1 MHSRV
6 LMVCWRRKLFFLGA
20 GLLSLL
26 ALWFWGF
33 LYTTHITE
41 DGGKIVSVRELMLGS
56 SRGRHHEGLL
66 QRLGFHE
73 RTQPIVA
80 DGDATFTGGQG
91 SGDPMD
97 GEEGG
102 VKFVKPT
109 LDGSHSLRSA
119 KGRYTSGWDTIMQD
133 RADESRTRETNQQ
146 QHHQHA
152 NEAGSRPGQRHISDE
167 MRMAVERQ
175 SHYEHELKRMG
186 VPVIAGLGPGGK
198 GTPPAQRLVHF
209 DLKGAPPKVSY
220 LRRILPILKT
230 LGATGI
236 LLEYE
241 DMFPYGGSL
250 SPLAARNAYNRDEL
264 LELLKTAF
272 ALGLSV
278 IPLVQTF
285 GHLEY
290 ALKLKEFA
298 HLREVEDSPQALCPS
313 YNASLTFVEELLTQV
328 IEYHTPGSNTNLLHR
343 EDIERLTPK
352 LTHVHIGCDEV
363 YRLAECPRCRH
374 RVKEQ
379 LFLDHVYNVATIV
392 RRRWPHLRVI
402 IWDDMLR
409 HVATDVLQASG
420 IGKLVEP
427 MIWVYAEDIYKFV
440 QSATW
445 EKYASVFSTAWAASA
460 FKGAHGEG
468 LLLPPIRRHLENTLR
483 WLAVM
488 QGEGSRFTH
497 GLQGLALTGW
507 QRYDHFA
514 ILCELLPTAL
524 PSLAVCLSTAA
535 KGYFDV
541 SAKTNPILSS
551 LTCPEPTGEH
561 HAWLELHKD
570 SLMVTFSRC
579 MFPGSMIYRF
589 MLRLTTVMAETGE
602 YSEAIR
608 QRRGWLTDYNI
619 RHNFSSA
626 ARVDDLLGDNY
637 RLLNSVSNLARTA
650 ASTLADAYD
659 HWTWGEFIE
668 QRIFPM
674 MEELKRLERAG
685 KGLSKRRV
693 WPQRPLPYLKP
704 FEVLDIDEKT

>member
-1 MHSRV
+1 MHSR
-6 LMVCWRRKLFFLGA
+6 LLIVCWRRKLFFLGA
-20 GLLSLL
+20 SLLFLL

-56 SRGRHHEGLL
+56 AHDGRHESLL

-73 RTQPIVA
+73 RHDPA
-80 DGDATFTGGQG
+80 LDGGSNGVEPHGAAHGEQG
-91 SGDPMD
+91 SVQLEGD
-97 GEEGG
+97 EGG

-109 LDGSHSLRSA
+109 PGGLRSA
-119 KGRYTSGWDTIMQD
+119 KVRHTNDWDAIMQD
-133 RADESRTRETNQQ
+133 RTDEGKQINQQ
-146 QHHQHA
+146 
-152 NEAGSRPGQRHISDE
+152 PGGKGQPSRHISDE
-167 MRMAVERQ
+167 MRMAAERQ

-186 VPVIAGLGPGGK
+186 VPVIAGLGPGGRP
-198 GTPPAQRLVHF
+198 PPAQRLVHF

-220 LRRILPILKT
+220 LRRLMPILKT

-250 SPLAARNAYNRDEL
+250 LPLAARNAYNRDEI
-264 LELLKTAF
+264 LELLKSAF
-272 ALGLSV
+272 ALGLTV

-298 HLREVEDSPQALCPS
+298 HLRETEDSPQALCPS
-313 YNASLTFVEELLTQV
+313 YNASMAFVEELLTQV
-328 IEYHTPGSNTNLLHR
+328 IEYHMPAENGNLLHK
-343 EDIERLTPK
+343 EDIERSTPK
-352 LTHVHIGCDEV
+352 LTHIHIGCDEV

-374 RVKEQ
+374 RLKDQ

-402 IWDDMLR
+402 VWDDMLR
-409 HVATDVLQASG
+409 HMALDALQASG

-445 EKYASVFSTAWAASA
+445 EKYAAVFRTAWAASA

-468 LLLPPIRRHLENTLR
+468 LLMPPIRRHLENTLR

-488 QGEGSRFTH
+488 QGEGNRFSH

-514 ILCELLPTAL
+514 VLCELLPAAL
-524 PSLAVCLSTAA
+524 PSLAICLSTAA

-541 SAKTNPILSS
+541 SARTNPILSS

-561 HAWLELHKD
+561 HAWLELHRD
-570 SLMVTFSRC
+570 SMMVMFSRC

-589 MLRLTTVMAETGE
+589 ILRLATLTTETEE
-602 YSEAIR
+602 YTDAIR

-626 ARVDDLLGDNY
+626 ARVDDLLGENY
-637 RLLNSVSNLARTA
+637 RLLNAVSNLARTA
-650 ASTLADAYD
+650 ASTLTEVYD
-659 HWTWGEFIE
+659 HWTYGEFIE

-674 MEELKRLERAG
+674 LEELKRLERAG
-685 KGLSKRRV
+685 EGLKKRRV

-704 FEVLDIDEKT
+704 FEVLGIDEKT

>member
-1 MHSRV
+1 MHSRM
-6 LMVCWRRKLFFLGA
+6 LIVCWRRKLFFLG
-20 GLLSLL
+20 GSLLFLL

-41 DGGKIVSVRELMLGS
+41 DGGKIVSVRELMLGGGGH
-56 SRGRHHEGLL
+56 GRHESLL

-73 RTQPIVA
+73 RSEVVA
-80 DGDATFTGGQG
+80 GGVQGLPQREADA
-91 SGDPMD
+91 
-97 GEEGG
+97 GG

-109 LDGSHSLRSA
+109 PGGSRSA
-119 KGRYTSGWDTIMQD
+119 KGRYTNDWDTIMQD
-133 RADESRTRETNQQ
+133 RTDEGRSHDPSQ
-146 QHHQHA
+146 QHAPHA
-152 NEAGSRPGQRHISDE
+152 IEAGAAKGPRHVSDE
-167 MRMAVERQ
+167 MRMAAERQ

-186 VPVIAGLGPGGK
+186 VPIIAGIGPGGRP
-198 GTPPAQRLVHF
+198 PPAQRLVHF
-209 DLKGAPPKVSY
+209 DLKGAPPKISY
-220 LRRILPILKT
+220 LRRLMPILKT

-241 DMFPYGGSL
+241 DMFPYGGPL
-250 SPLAARNAYNRDEL
+250 APLAARNAYNRDEI

-272 ALGLSV
+272 ALGLTV
-278 IPLVQTF
+278 MPLVQTF

-298 HLREVEDSPQALCPS
+298 HLREADESPQALCPS
-313 YNASLTFVEELLTQV
+313 YNASMAFVEELLAQV
-328 IEYHTPGSNTNLLHR
+328 IEYHLPATNANLLHKD
-343 EDIERLTPK
+343 DIERLTPK

-374 RVKEQ
+374 RLKDQ
-379 LFLDHVYNVATIV
+379 LFLDHVYNVATMV
-392 RRRWPHLRVI
+392 RRRWPHLRII

-409 HVATDVLQASG
+409 HIAPDALQASG

-468 LLLPPIRRHLENTLR
+468 LLMPPVRRHLENTLR

-488 QGEGSRFTH
+488 QGEGNRFQH

-514 ILCELLPTAL
+514 ILCELLPAAL

-541 SAKTNPILSS
+541 SARTNPTLSS
-551 LTCPEPTGEH
+551 LTCPEPAGEH

-589 MLRLTTVMAETGE
+589 MLRLVTLKTETEE
-602 YSEAIR
+602 YTDAIR

-626 ARVDDLLGDNY
+626 ARVDDLLGENY

-650 ASTLADAYD
+650 ASTLAEVYD
-659 HWTWGEFIE
+659 HWTYGEFIE

-674 MEELKRLERAG
+674 LEELKRLERAG
-685 KGLSKRRV
+685 DGLKRRRV

-704 FEVLDIDEKT
+704 FEVLGIDEKT

>member
-1 MHSRV
+1 MHSRL
-6 LMVCWRRKLFFLGA
+6 LMVCWRRKLFFVGA
-20 GLLSLL
+20 ALLFLL
-26 ALWFWGF
+26 VLWFWGF

-41 DGGKIVSVRELMLGS
+41 NGGKIVSLRELMLGHTH
-56 SRGRHHEGLL
+56 GRHESLL
-66 QRLGFHE
+66 HRLGFYE
-73 RTQPIVA
+73 TA
-80 DGDATFTGGQG
+80 ANTGTAASRAGAPTYVGGTSQD
-91 SGDPMD
+91 SN
-97 GEEGG
+97 GG

-109 LDGSHSLRSA
+109 LTNKLSSA
-119 KGRYTSGWDTIMQD
+119 APRASDWDTIMQSEHD
-133 RADESRTRETNQQ
+133 TKLGRGRADEASKVL
-146 QHHQHA
+146 
-152 NEAGSRPGQRHISDE
+152 RHISDE
-167 MRMAVERQ
+167 MRMAAERQ

-186 VPVIAGLGPGGK
+186 VPVIAGVGPGGK
-198 GTPPAQRLVHF
+198 PGPPAQRLVHF

-220 LRRILPILKT
+220 MRRLLPILKT

-250 SPLAARNAYNRDEL
+250 APLAARNAYNRDEL
-264 LELLKTAF
+264 LQILKTAF
-272 ALGLSV
+272 ALGLNV

-290 ALKLKEFA
+290 ALKLNEFA
-298 HLREVEDSPQALCPS
+298 HLREVDDSPQALCPS
-313 YNASLTFVEELLTQV
+313 YNASMAFLEELLGQV
-328 IEYHTPGSNTNLLHR
+328 IEYHTPADNENLLHR

-352 LTHVHIGCDEV
+352 LTHIHIGCDEV
-363 YRLAECPRCRH
+363 YRLAECSRCRH
-374 RVKEQ
+374 RLKDQ
-379 LFLDHVYNVATIV
+379 LFLDHVYNVASLV
-392 RRRWPHLRVI
+392 RRRWPKLGVI
-402 IWDDMLR
+402 IWDDMFR
-409 HVATDVLQASG
+409 HISLDTLQASG
-420 IGKLVEP
+420 IGPLVEP
-427 MIWVYAEDIYKFV
+427 MIWVYTEDIYKFV

-445 EKYASVFSTAWAASA
+445 EKYASVFGTAWAASA

-468 LLLPPIRRHLENTLR
+468 LLMPPVRRHLENTLR

-488 QGEGSRFTH
+488 QGEGNRFAH

-514 ILCELLPTAL
+514 VLCELLPTAL

-541 SAKTNPILSS
+541 SARTNPILSS
-551 LTCPEPTGEH
+551 LTCPEPNGEH

-589 MLRLTTVMAETGE
+589 MLRLTTLVAEANE
-602 YSEAIR
+602 YIEDTK

-626 ARVDDLLGDNY
+626 ARVDELLGENY
-637 RLLNSVSNLARTA
+637 RLLNSVSNLARNA
-650 ASTLADAYD
+650 ASTLAEAYD
-659 HWTWGEFIE
+659 HWTYGEFIE
-668 QRIFPM
+668 QRIFPIL
-674 MEELKRLERAG
+674 EELKRLERAG
-685 KGLSKRRV
+685 DGLRKRRV

-704 FEVLDIDEKT
+704 FEVLGIDEKT